1 MLVFEVKFLGFG
13 DWYVEGEGRKCLR
26 VIWWFLVLEV
36 EWMWM
41 LVIRVDYKGR
51 GVGLVKLEGELG
63 ESEFFF
69 EYVVWGFCKNIL
81 LEMWDGDLGR

>member
-1 MLVFEVKFLGFG
+1 
-13 DWYVEGEGRKCLR
+13 
-26 VIWWFLVLEV
+26 
-36 EWMWM
+36 MWM